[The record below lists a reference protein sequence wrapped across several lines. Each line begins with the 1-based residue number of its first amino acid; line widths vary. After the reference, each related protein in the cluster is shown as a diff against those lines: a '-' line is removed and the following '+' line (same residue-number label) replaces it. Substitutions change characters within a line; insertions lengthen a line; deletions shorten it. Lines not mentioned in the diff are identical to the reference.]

1 MLKLKL
7 RVKDIFFSVL
17 CAFYT
22 QLCQFQEND
31 VRLGRKMVTREFEN
45 VANAAMCNAGEV

>member
-7 RVKDIFFSVL
+7 RVKDFFFQFSA
-17 CAFYT
+17 AFYT

-31 VRLGRKMVTREFEN
+31 VRLGRKMITGEFEN
-45 VANAAMCNAGEV
+45 VANAVMCNADEV